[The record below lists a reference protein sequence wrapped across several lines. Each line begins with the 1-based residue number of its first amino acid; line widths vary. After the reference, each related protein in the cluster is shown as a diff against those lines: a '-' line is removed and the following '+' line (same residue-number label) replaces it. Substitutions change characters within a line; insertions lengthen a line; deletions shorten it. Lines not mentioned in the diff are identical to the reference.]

1 MILFILAILIL
12 YIYIIIINI
21 NHGKSRSLTL
31 IPGYDHFLILPF
43 MYILG
48 IIVLGNSINQ
58 PLFWYSKW
66 QCSFSFLSQHVT
78 VFFSGKTCS
87 WKPYSTMVTIYV
99 SCNYLS
105 QFLTVHCVTNY
116 GNTQCFPVNNPWNQS
131 IDFLT
136 KETCCLMVSA
146 ILPIWYIHG
155 RYGRILYIYDISI
168 DTTNILPLYSIGD
181 VDQNGGE
188 NCGVWPEALEMA
200 VWVEEPG
207 AI

>member
-1 MILFILAILIL
+1 MIIFLYYPLCIYWVLSSWETPLTNHYFDTQSDNVLF
-12 YIYIIIINI
+12 
-21 NHGKSRSLTL
+21 
-31 IPGYDHFLILPF
+31 PF
-43 MYILG
+43 CHSM
-48 IIVLGNSINQ
+48 
-58 PLFWYSKW
+58 
-66 QCSFSFLSQHVT
+66 SQF
-78 VFFSGKTCS
+78 FFSGKTCS

-155 RYGRILYIYDISI
+155 RYGRILYIYMIYPL
-168 DTTNILPLYSIGD
+168 ILPIYYPYTVLGMLIRM
-181 VDQNGGE
+181 
-188 NCGVWPEALEMA
+188 EAKTAEFGPKPWRWQFELKSQ
-200 VWVEEPG
+200 VPFRTF
-207 AI
+207 

>member
-1 MILFILAILIL
+1 
-12 YIYIIIINI
+12 
-21 NHGKSRSLTL
+21 
-31 IPGYDHFLILPF
+31 

-155 RYGRILYIYDISI
+155 RYGRILYIYIWYI
-168 DTTNILPLYSIGD
+168 HWYYQYTTPIQYWGCWSEWRRKLRSLARSLGD
-181 VDQNGGE
+181 GSLSWRARCHLGHFRT
-188 NCGVWPEALEMA
+188 
-200 VWVEEPG
+200 
-207 AI
+207 IYI